1 MADDGFGYKL
11 ARTLSPLSNDAFRSV
26 PAGPWPERV
35 KTPDHDV
42 LIAAD
47 AVLGVGEPG
56 DVFLVKEP
64 ENTGYPSHGV
74 PFEPDLLIGFV
85 PVKTGYGPP
94 SHEMLETVKANE
106 GNLEAILDE
115 LRRMAE
121 NHEDPV
127 LRTNARILLM
137 KVEEITGKE
146 TWTP

>member
-1 MADDGFGYKL
+1 MK
-11 ARTLSPLSNDAFRSV
+11 RSS
-26 PAGPWPERV
+26 
-35 KTPDHDV
+35 KD
-42 LIAAD
+42 AAD
-47 AVLGVGEPG
+47 LLTTAYVEARPYLQ
-56 DVFLVKEP
+56 DVREFKE
-64 ENTGYPSHGV
+64 
-74 PFEPDLLIGFV
+74 I
-85 PVKTGYGPP
+85 
-94 SHEMLETVKANE
+94 LEEIYAANE